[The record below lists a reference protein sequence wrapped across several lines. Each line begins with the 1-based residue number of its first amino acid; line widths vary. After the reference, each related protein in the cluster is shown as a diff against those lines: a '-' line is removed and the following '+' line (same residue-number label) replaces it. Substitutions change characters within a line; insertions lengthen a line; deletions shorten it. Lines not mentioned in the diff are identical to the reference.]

1 MTNITLTVDSVTFTF
16 QDGDIDKCKSSI
28 MSNIESSLVTGMGP
42 MGAYNYDFEGC
53 SKTIEISGNITPATT
68 DRTSTGTCKTI
79 LAQKHFLE
87 SLVNGNQGIIT
98 FVSNYEEYTVD
109 ISSGAVSP
117 NQAHLVPT
125 KCKVSSM
132 SFDEEG
138 GNPLQLPFRMALMIG
153 Q

>member
-1 MTNITLTVDSVTFTF
+1 MTNISLTVDSITFTF
-16 QDGDIDKCKSSI
+16 QDGDIDKCKATI
-28 MSNIESSLVTGMGP
+28 QSNIENSMVTGMGP

-79 LAQKHFLE
+79 LAQKQFLE
-87 SLVNGNQGIIT
+87 SLVNGNQGIVT
-98 FVSNYEEYTVD
+98 FVSNYETYS
-109 ISSGAVSP
+109 ISITSGAVSP
-117 NQAHLVPT
+117 NQAALSAT
-125 KCKVSSM
+125 TCKVISM

-138 GNPLQLPFRMALMIG
+138 GNPLQLPFRLSLMVG